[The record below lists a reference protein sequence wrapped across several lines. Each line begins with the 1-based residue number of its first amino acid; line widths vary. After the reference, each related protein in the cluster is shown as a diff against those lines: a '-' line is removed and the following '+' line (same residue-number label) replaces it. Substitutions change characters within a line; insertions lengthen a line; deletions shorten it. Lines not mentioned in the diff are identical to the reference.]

1 MANAPLDMNHGD
13 FVKAV
18 LDSVLHFMSCLHSW
32 GLMVVGFCCTPI
44 LLDEIELTVVFWIEV
59 TDVAL

>member
-18 LDSVLHFMSCLHSW
+18 LDSVLHFTNCLCSW

-44 LLDEIELTVVFWIEV
+44 LLNEIEFTVVFQIEV
-59 TDVAL
+59 ADVAM